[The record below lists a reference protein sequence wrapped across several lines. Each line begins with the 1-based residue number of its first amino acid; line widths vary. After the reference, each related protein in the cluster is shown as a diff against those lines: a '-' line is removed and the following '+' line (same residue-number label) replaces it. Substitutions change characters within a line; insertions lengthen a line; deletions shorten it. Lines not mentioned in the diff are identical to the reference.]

1 MKSKIKI
8 YSSDI
13 GYNLAAKTYDQKEA
27 YLNSFEQ
34 DKILPQLGDL
44 RDKTIL
50 EIGAGTGRLTAKLL
64 KAGGTVVATD
74 ISEGMLKVLK
84 NKIKAKI
91 ETAIVDAESLPFPDN
106 TFDFVVAAFLIVH
119 LKDPRRFFDEAYR
132 VLKPGGRLLVT
143 NINQKDP
150 PEIKIKEGIIK
161 IESYYHRPEKI
172 IELLKELAFGIE
184 QEVFV
189 REGQSWVNQIIVA
202 EK

>member
-1 MKSKIKI
+1 VNLLQLHQRPDI
-8 YSSDI
+8 Y
-13 GYNLAAKTYDQKEA
+13 
-27 YLNSFEQ
+27 
-34 DKILPQLGDL
+34 
-44 RDKTIL
+44 
-50 EIGAGTGRLTAKLL
+50 
-64 KAGGTVVATD
+64 
-74 ISEGMLKVLK
+74 
-84 NKIKAKI
+84 
-91 ETAIVDAESLPFPDN
+91 
-106 TFDFVVAAFLIVH
+106 FVVAAFLIVH